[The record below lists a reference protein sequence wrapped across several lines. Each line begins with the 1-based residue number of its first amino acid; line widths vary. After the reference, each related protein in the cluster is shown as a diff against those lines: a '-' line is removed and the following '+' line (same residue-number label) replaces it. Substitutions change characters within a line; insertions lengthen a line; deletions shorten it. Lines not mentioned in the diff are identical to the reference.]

1 MKATRCFYVPAVL
14 VLLAAAG
21 CDTNAPMD
29 IPEGFAGHTE
39 EWDESFYVTND
50 VTYPKDSKLKR
61 VIQMNED
68 NTYSQLFEEYEYDK
82 SGRITKRIFP
92 TSAGSYH
99 SYGYNN
105 KGQLSSISKYYD
117 STLTQRIAYEY
128 DGQGN
133 RTKEQQTNAATE
145 QLTST
150 TLYIYENG
158 KLVVSEHWM
167 ATAYSDNT
175 QHIIQYSYNSS
186 GELISEWLSV
196 PGEEGHVTTANSYHD
211 GLLYYTVTY
220 SGDDKESGF
229 MFDTKKIYDRNGN
242 LVMTIH
248 DMPGLSSSLP
258 VVGQHFYEIRRYE
271 Y

>member
-39 EWDESFYVTND
+39 EWDEAFYVTND

-68 NTYSQLFEEYEYDK
+68 NTYSQLLEEYEYDN
-82 SGRITKRIFP
+82 SGRIEKRIFP
-92 TSAGSYH
+92 TSDGSYH

-133 RTKEQQTNAATE
+133 RTKEQQTDMETG

-150 TLYIYENG
+150 TLYIYDENG
-158 KLVVSEHWM
+158 KLVKSEHWVE
-167 ATAYSDNT
+167 TAYAGNT
-175 QHIIQYSYNSS
+175 HYIIQYSYNSS
-186 GELISEWLSV
+186 GELI
-196 PGEEGHVTTANSYHD
+196 ADD

-248 DMPGLSSSLP
+248 DMPGLSSTLP
-258 VVGQHFYEIRRYE
+258 VVGQHSYETRRYE